1 MRYRTGLVQHGPA
14 ALGCEAAPRRMSDRK
29 YRQRGYQDDDRDR
42 QRPPPSDAT
51 ARPAQGRPERAP
63 GAPAGA
69 RRISSEGAK
78 NPRMPG
84 FREVARC
91 ARCGTLVDSQ
101 IFSRSKCTKCG
112 QDLRSC
118 AQCVHFDP
126 GARFE
131 CTQPITARVSPKD
144 VANDCPFFTRRGR
157 TGSAKPRRRSASKPS
172 EPSGAKKAF
181 DDLFKF

>member
-1 MRYRTGLVQHGPA
+1 
-14 ALGCEAAPRRMSDRK
+14 MSDRK
-29 YRQRGYQDDDRDR
+29 YKQRGYQDDDRDR
-42 QRPPPSDAT
+42 RGPRPEGRGREGDGQA
-51 ARPAQGRPERAP
+51 ARPERAP

-78 NPRMPG
+78 NPNMPG
-84 FREVARC
+84 FRRVARC
-91 ARCGTLVDSQ
+91 ARCGTLVDAE
-101 IFSRSKCTKCG
+101 IFSRSKCPKCQ

-131 CTQPITARVSPKD
+131 CSQDIPARVSPKD
-144 VANDCPFFTRRGR
+144 AANDCTLYSAR
-157 TGSAKPRRRSASKPS
+157 TSWERETSSAQSQKPS

>member
-1 MRYRTGLVQHGPA
+1 
-14 ALGCEAAPRRMSDRK
+14 MSDRK
-29 YRQRGYQDDDRDR
+29 YKQRGYQDDNRER
-42 QRPPPSDAT
+42 RPP
-51 ARPAQGRPERAP
+51 RPEGQGPGQQRPERPP

-78 NPRMPG
+78 NPNMPG
-84 FREVARC
+84 FRMVARC
-91 ARCGTLVDSQ
+91 ARCGTFVDAQ
-101 IFSRSKCTKCG
+101 ILSRSTCPKCA

-126 GARFE
+126 SARFE

-144 VANDCPFFTRRGR
+144 VANDCSFFNAR
-157 TGSAKPRRRSASKPS
+157 TSWERETSSAMSHKPS

>member
-1 MRYRTGLVQHGPA
+1 
-14 ALGCEAAPRRMSDRK
+14 MSDRK

-42 QRPPPSDAT
+42 RPP
-51 ARPAQGRPERAP
+51 RPEGQGPAPQQRPERPP

-69 RRISSEGAK
+69 RRISSEGAR
-78 NPRMPG
+78 NPNMPG
-84 FREVARC
+84 YREVARC
-91 ARCGTLVDSQ
+91 ARCGALVDAN
-101 IFSRSKCTKCG
+101 IFSRSACGKCG

-131 CTQPITARVSPKD
+131 CTQALTARVSPKD
-144 VANDCPFFTRRGR
+144 AANSCTFFTAR
-157 TGSAKPRRRSASKPS
+157 TTWERETSSATSAKPS

>member
-1 MRYRTGLVQHGPA
+1 
-14 ALGCEAAPRRMSDRK
+14 MSDRK
-29 YRQRGYQDDDRDR
+29 YRQRGYQDDNRADQAPR
-42 QRPPPSDAT
+42 RPPT
-51 ARPAQGRPERAP
+51 EGGQVRRPERAP

-78 NPRMPG
+78 NPNMPG

-91 ARCGTLVDSQ
+91 ARCGSLVDAQ
-101 IFSRSKCTKCG
+101 IFSRSKCGKCG

-131 CTQPITARVSPKD
+131 CTQPIPARISPKD
-144 VANDCPFFTRRGR
+144 VANECPFFTAR
-157 TGSAKPRRRSASKPS
+157 TTWEREASSAQSGSPA
-172 EPSGAKKAF
+172 EPSGARKAF